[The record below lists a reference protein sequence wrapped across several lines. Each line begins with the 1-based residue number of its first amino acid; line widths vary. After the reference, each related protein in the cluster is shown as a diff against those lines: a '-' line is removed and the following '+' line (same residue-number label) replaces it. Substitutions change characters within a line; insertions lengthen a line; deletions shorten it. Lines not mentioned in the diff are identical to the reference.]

1 MPARH
6 IDCRHDRIRHTP
18 APNDEHRHARAM
30 RHRLDAD
37 PVAQVAWAVSA
48 LLWIPQAWFAASLIA
63 GLLQQSSTQDMT
75 TKLALFALLGGVRVG
90 LDHFAQTR
98 LVRDA
103 RRSVATLRQDLLNRE
118 AGRSPSDDARPDSG
132 ALAALLT
139 EKLDML
145 IPALTRYQPAMMRV
159 RTVPPVIL
167 VLALWHSWAVGLVLL
182 VAGPLIPVFQ
192 ALVGMAA
199 KQASAQQLEEVSTL
213 NTMLLDRLRALPD
226 LRLLGAV
233 GRMTE
238 DFRLRADALRE
249 RSMRVLRL
257 AFLSSTVLELFSAI
271 GVAMV
276 AVYVGFLLLGQ
287 IDFGYWASPLN
298 ATEGIW
304 LLMLAPAF
312 FEPLRELAAA
322 WHDKAAAE
330 AVNDELDVLQAGEFL
345 PLPGGTGR
353 APALQ
358 GPAHIRTRSLGV
370 QLADHRIVFPD
381 LDIPPGARV
390 ALTGPSGSGKSTL
403 LACLAALRTPDHG
416 TIEVAGHVLDPA
428 TAAAWR
434 ARLGWLPQDV
444 HFLNRSLLGNLLL
457 NGRKV
462 DDPTLQSALQKAQ
475 ADRIV
480 ARLPHG
486 LHTRLGET
494 GVGVSGGEARRL
506 LIARLWL
513 SQADVILADEPT
525 ADLDRITADAVTDAL
540 LDLSASGRTLI
551 VATHDAALADRMDRV
566 VSLDGGVG

>member
-1 MPARH
+1 MG
-6 IDCRHDRIRHTP
+6 
-18 APNDEHRHARAM
+18 HRA
-30 RHRLDAD
+30 DAN
-37 PVAQVAWAVSA
+37 PIAQGAWALSA

-63 GLLQQSSTQDMT
+63 GLLQTMT
-75 TKLALFALLGGVRVG
+75 PREMVTKLAIFAVLGILRAG
-90 LDHFAQTR
+90 LENFAQQR

-103 RRSVATLRQDLLNRE
+103 RRSVAVIRQTLLDRE
-118 AGRSPSDDARPDSG
+118 AARSPVDEARPDSG
-132 ALAALLT
+132 ALGALLT

-145 IPALTRYQPAMMRV
+145 IPALTRYRPAMTRV
-159 RTVPPVIL
+159 RAVPLFIL
-167 VLALWHSWAVGLVLL
+167 GLAAWHSWAVGLILL
-182 VAGPLIPVFQ
+182 LAGPLIPVFQ

-233 GRMTE
+233 ERMTA
-238 DFRLRADALRE
+238 DFQQRADALRE
-249 RSMRVLRL
+249 RTMAVLRL

-287 IDFGYWASPLN
+287 IDFGYWTTPLN

-304 LLMLAPAF
+304 LLMLAPSF
-312 FEPLRELAAA
+312 FDPLRELAAA

-330 AVNDELDVLQAGEFL
+330 AVNDELDALDAGDL
-345 PLPGGTGR
+345 LALPGGTTP
-353 APALQ
+353 APPLQ

-370 QLADHRIVFPD
+370 RVANRRIVFPD
-381 LDIPPGARV
+381 LDIAPGARV

-403 LACLAALRTPDHG
+403 LACLAGLRIPDRG
-416 TIEVAGHVLDPA
+416 SIEVAGQPLDA
-428 TAAAWR
+428 DTASAWR
-434 ARLGWLPQDV
+434 ARLGWLPQDI

-457 NGRKV
+457 NGQAV
-462 DDPTLQSALQKAQ
+462 DEVSLNAALRKAQ
-475 ADRIV
+475 ADGIV

-513 SQADVILADEPT
+513 SQTDVILADEPT
-525 ADLDRITADAVTDAL
+525 ADLDRATADAVTDGL
-540 LDLSASGRTLI
+540 LDLTASGRTLI
-551 VATHDAALADRMDRV
+551 VATHDATLAGRMDHV
-566 VSLDGGVG
+566 ISLEGGVG

>member
-1 MPARH
+1 MS
-6 IDCRHDRIRHTP
+6 DRLN
-18 APNDEHRHARAM
+18 AN
-30 RHRLDAD
+30 
-37 PVAQVAWAVSA
+37 PVAQATWAISA

-63 GLLQQSSTQDMT
+63 GLLEQTSTHEIT
-75 TKLALFALLGGVRVG
+75 AKLAVFAILGGLRLG
-90 LDHFAQTR
+90 LEYFAQTH
-98 LVRDA
+98 LTRDA
-103 RRSVATLRQDLLNRE
+103 RHSVAGLRQHLLNRE
-118 AGRSPSDDARPDSG
+118 AGRSPIDTTRPDSG
-132 ALAALLT
+132 ALGALLT
-139 EKLDML
+139 EKLDIL

-159 RTVPPVIL
+159 RVVPPVIL
-167 VLALWHSWAVGLVLL
+167 GLALWHSWAVGLVLL

-199 KQASAQQLEEVSTL
+199 KQASARQLDEVSSL
-213 NTMLLDRLRALPD
+213 NSLLLDRLRALPD

-233 GRMTE
+233 SRMTDE
-238 DFRLRADALRE
+238 FHQRADALRE
-249 RSMRVLRL
+249 QTMSVLRL

-287 IDFGYWASPLN
+287 IDFGYWATPLTP
-298 ATEGIW
+298 TEGIW

-330 AVNDELDVLQAGEFL
+330 AVNDELDALEARGLL
-345 PLPGGTGR
+345 PLPGGGAGT
-353 APALQ
+353 PALQ
-358 GPAHIRTRSLGV
+358 GAAHIRTRSCGMKA
-370 QLADHRIVFPD
+370 ADHWIEFPD

-390 ALTGPSGSGKSTL
+390 ALTGASGSGKSSL
-403 LACLAALRTPDHG
+403 LASLAALRMPDQG
-416 TIEVAGHVLDPA
+416 RIEVAGKILDPD

-457 NGRKV
+457 NGREADV
-462 DDPTLQSALQKAQ
+462 ATVQTALSKAQ
-475 ADRIV
+475 AEHVVD
-480 ARLPHG
+480 RLPRG
-486 LHTRLGET
+486 LNTRLGET

-525 ADLDRITADAVTDAL
+525 ADLDRTTADAVIDGL
-540 LDLSASGRTLI
+540 LELSASGRTLI
-551 VATHDAALADRMDRV
+551 IATHDNVLADRMDQV
-566 VSLDGGVG
+566 ISLTGKAG

>member
-1 MPARH
+1 MP
-6 IDCRHDRIRHTP
+6 
-18 APNDEHRHARAM
+18 N
-30 RHRLDAD
+30 RLDAD
-37 PVAQVAWAVSA
+37 PMAQGAWALSA
-48 LLWIPQAWFAASLIA
+48 LLWIAQAWFAASLIA
-63 GLLQQSSTQDMT
+63 GLLQDVSPQGIAL
-75 TKLALFALLGGVRVG
+75 KLGLFAGLGGLRVG
-90 LDHFAQTR
+90 LDHFAQVR

-103 RRSVATLRQDLLNRE
+103 RRSVARLRQDLLQRE
-118 AGRSPSDDARPDSG
+118 TGRSPSDEARPDSG
-132 ALAALLT
+132 ALSALLT

-159 RTVPPVIL
+159 RIVPPVIL
-167 VLALWHSWAVGLVLL
+167 VLAIWHSWAVGLVLL

-199 KQASAQQLEEVSTL
+199 KQASARQLEEVATL
-213 NTMLLDRLRALPD
+213 NTLLLDRLRALPD

-233 GRMTE
+233 RGMTQE
-238 DFRLRADALRE
+238 FQQRADELRE
-249 RSMRVLRL
+249 QTMGVLRL

-287 IDFGYWASPLN
+287 IDFGYWGTSLTP
-298 ATEGIW
+298 TEGIW

-330 AVNDELDVLQAGEFL
+330 AVNDELDVLRAGDLLE
-345 PLPGGTGR
+345 LPGGSAR
-353 APALQ
+353 AVALD
-358 GPAHIRTRSLGV
+358 GPAHIQARGLGV
-370 QLADHRIVFPD
+370 QMADRRIDFPD
-381 LDIPPGARV
+381 LDIAPGTSV

-403 LACLAALRTPDHG
+403 LAVLAALRLPDHG
-416 TIEVAGHVLDPA
+416 QVTVAGHRLVPDI
-428 TAAAWR
+428 AAAWR
-434 ARLGWLPQDV
+434 VRLGWLAQDV

-457 NGRKV
+457 TGREANEAEV
-462 DDPTLQSALQKAQ
+462 QAALQKAQ
-475 ADRIV
+475 AEQIV
-480 ARLPHG
+480 ARLPRG

-525 ADLDRITADAVTDAL
+525 ADLDRATADAVTDAL
-540 LDLSASGRTLI
+540 LELVASGRTLI
-551 VATHDAALADRMDRV
+551 VATHDSVLANRMDRIIPM
-566 VSLDGGVG
+566 DGKAV

>member
-1 MPARH
+1 
-6 IDCRHDRIRHTP
+6 
-18 APNDEHRHARAM
+18 M
-30 RHRLDAD
+30 RNRLDAN
-37 PVAQVAWAVSA
+37 PMAQGAWALSA
-48 LLWIPQAWFAASLIA
+48 LLWIVQAWFAASLIA
-63 GLLQQSSTQDMT
+63 GLLQGASSQGIAL
-75 TKLALFALLGGVRVG
+75 KLALFAGLGVLRVG
-90 LDHFAQTR
+90 LDHFAQGR

-103 RRSVATLRQDLLNRE
+103 RRSVARLRQDLLQRE
-118 AGRSPSDDARPDSG
+118 AGRSPSDEARPDSG
-132 ALAALLT
+132 ALSALLT

-145 IPALTRYQPAMMRV
+145 IPALTRFQPAMMRV
-159 RTVPPVIL
+159 RIVPPVIL
-167 VLALWHSWAVGLVLL
+167 VLAIWHSWAVGLVLL

-199 KQASAQQLEEVSTL
+199 KQASARQLEEVATL
-213 NTMLLDRLRALPD
+213 NTLLLDRLRALPD

-238 DFRLRADALRE
+238 EFQQRADELR
-249 RSMRVLRL
+249 RQTMGVLRL

-287 IDFGYWASPLN
+287 IDFGYWNASLTP
-298 ATEGIW
+298 TEGIW

-330 AVNDELDVLQAGEFL
+330 AVNDELDALHAGDLLE
-345 PLPGGTGR
+345 LPGGS
-353 APALQ
+353 ASAAALD
-358 GPAHIRTRSLGV
+358 GPAHIQTRGLGV
-370 QLADHRIVFPD
+370 QMADRRIDFPD
-381 LDIPPGARV
+381 LDFAPGTSV

-403 LACLAALRTPDHG
+403 LAVLAALRIADHG
-416 TIEVAGHVLDPA
+416 QITVAGHRLEAD

-457 NGRKV
+457 TGREADEAEV
-462 DDPTLQSALQKAQ
+462 RTALQKAQ
-475 ADRIV
+475 AEQIV
-480 ARLPHG
+480 ARLPRG

-525 ADLDRITADAVTDAL
+525 ADLDRATADAVTDAL
-540 LDLSASGRTLI
+540 LELAASGRTLI
-551 VATHDAALADRMDRV
+551 VATHDAVLAQRMDRIIPMDGKV
-566 VSLDGGVG
+566 V

>member
-1 MPARH
+1 M
-6 IDCRHDRIRHTP
+6 
-18 APNDEHRHARAM
+18 EHRTHAN
-30 RHRLDAD
+30 
-37 PVAQVAWAVSA
+37 PIAQGAWALSA

-63 GLLQQSSTQDMT
+63 GLLHAMTPGDMV
-75 TKLALFALLGGVRVG
+75 KGLAGFALLGVLRAG
-90 LDHFAQTR
+90 LDHFAQKR
-98 LVRDA
+98 LIRDA
-103 RRSVATLRQDLLNRE
+103 RRAVAALRQDLLDRE
-118 AGRSPSDDARPDSG
+118 AARSPVDEARPDSG
-132 ALAALLT
+132 ALGALLS

-145 IPALTRYQPAMMRV
+145 IPALTRYRPAMARV
-159 RTVPPVIL
+159 RSVPLVIFA
-167 VLALWHSWAVGLVLL
+167 LAVWHSWAVGLILL
-182 VAGPLIPVFQ
+182 MAGPLIPVFQ

-199 KQASAQQLEEVSTL
+199 KQASARQLEEVSSL

-238 DFRLRADALRE
+238 DFQHRADALRK
-249 RSMRVLRL
+249 RTMAVLRL

-287 IDFGYWASPLN
+287 IDFGYWTMPLD

-312 FEPLRELAAA
+312 FDPLRELAAA
-322 WHDKAAAE
+322 WHDKAAAD
-330 AVNDELDVLQAGEFL
+330 AVNDELDALCAGDL
-345 PLPGGTGR
+345 MPLLGGTAP

-358 GPAHIRTRSLGV
+358 GPAHLRTRSLGLRV
-370 QLADHRIVFPD
+370 ADHRIEFPD
-381 LDIPPGARV
+381 LDIAPGARI

-403 LACLAALRTPDHG
+403 LACLAGLRTADHG
-416 TIEVAGHVLDPA
+416 RIEVAGQTLDAA

-457 NGRKV
+457 NGHKT
-462 DDPTLQSALQKAQ
+462 DDASLHAALRKAQ
-475 ADRIV
+475 ADGIV
-480 ARLPHG
+480 ARLPNG

-494 GVGVSGGEARRL
+494 GMGVSGGEARRL

-513 SQADVILADEPT
+513 SRADVILADEPT
-525 ADLDRITADAVTDAL
+525 ADLDRATADAVTDGL
-540 LDLSASGRTLI
+540 LELTASGRTLI
-551 VATHDAALADRMDRV
+551 VATHDATLAGRMDEV
-566 VSLDGGVG
+566 ISLDGGMG

>member
-1 MPARH
+1 MRVTRGPETQAPRYRMPDQLNA
-6 IDCRHDRIRHTP
+6 
-18 APNDEHRHARAM
+18 N
-30 RHRLDAD
+30 
-37 PVAQVAWAVSA
+37 PVAQAAWAASA

-63 GLLQQSSTQDMT
+63 GLLQQATAQGIAE
-75 TKLALFALLGGVRVG
+75 KLAVFVLLGGLRIG
-90 LDHFAQTR
+90 LDHFAQTQLTR
-98 LVRDA
+98 EARHAVAGVR
-103 RRSVATLRQDLLNRE
+103 QNLLDRE
-118 AGRSPSDDARPDSG
+118 AGRSPSDIARPDSG

-139 EKLDML
+139 EKLDIL

-159 RTVPPVIL
+159 RVVPPVIL
-167 VLALWHSWAVGLVLL
+167 GLALWHSWAVGLVLL

-199 KQASAQQLEEVSTL
+199 KQASARQLDEVSSL
-213 NTMLLDRLRALPD
+213 NTLLLDRLRALPD

-233 GRMTE
+233 SRMTE
-238 DFRLRADALRE
+238 EFHDRADALRKQTME
-249 RSMRVLRL
+249 VLRL

-287 IDFGYWASPLN
+287 IDFGYWATPLTP
-298 ATEGIW
+298 TEGIW

-330 AVNDELDVLQAGEFL
+330 AVNDELEALRARDLLA
-345 PLPGGTGR
+345 LPGGSAR
-353 APALQ
+353 ASALQ
-358 GPAHIRTRSLGV
+358 GSAYIRTRSCRLQV
-370 QLADHRIVFPD
+370 ANRRIEFPD
-381 LDIPPGARV
+381 LDIPPGTRM
-390 ALTGPSGSGKSTL
+390 ALTGPSGSGKSTF
-403 LACLAALRTPDHG
+403 LACLAGLRTTDQGQIEMAGQVLTPD
-416 TIEVAGHVLDPA
+416 

-434 ARLGWLPQDV
+434 ARLGWLPQEV

-457 NGRKV
+457 NGR
-462 DDPTLQSALQKAQ
+462 DPDAATVQSALRKAQ
-475 ADRIV
+475 ADQIV
-480 ARLPHG
+480 ARLPRG

-525 ADLDRITADAVTDAL
+525 ADLDRATADAVIDGL
-540 LDLSASGRTLI
+540 LELAASGRTLI
-551 VATHDAALADRMDRV
+551 VATHDSALADRMDQV
-566 VSLDGGVG
+566 VSLGGKVG